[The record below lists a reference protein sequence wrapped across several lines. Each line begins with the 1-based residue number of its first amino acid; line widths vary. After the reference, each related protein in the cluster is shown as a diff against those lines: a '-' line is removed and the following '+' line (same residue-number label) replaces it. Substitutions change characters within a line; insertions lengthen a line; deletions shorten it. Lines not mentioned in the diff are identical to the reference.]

1 MSRRLVA
8 ATNRYL
14 CTGWFLRKSLL
25 PQLVAKNHIWQNLCD
40 LLRRQRKFSPKILL
54 YTRRH
59 LSLRCV
65 AATCCCNCSPDL
77 HTKSD
82 LSRWRVAATHHLVCF
97 DLFALLVIRAP
108 EIFYS
113 RFATTWQGGHVGGQ
127 YNKQFFEELT
137 WKTVYG
143 SQMTA
148 VTSRAKK
155 SNTIL
160 KVKWNQFLRGD
171 KSYLWGRQ
179 FCKEI

>member
-1 MSRRLVA
+1 MIFAKIFVAATCRKKSHLTEFVRLVA
-8 ATNRYL
+8 ATEKIFTKNSPVH
-14 CTGWFLRKSLL
+14 TKA
-25 PQLVAKNHIWQNLCD
+25 LVPAM
-40 LLRRQRKFSPKILL
+40 RRR
-54 YTRRH
+54 
-59 LSLRCV
+59 
-65 AATCCCNCSPDL
+65 NCSPDL

-113 RFATTWQGGHVGGQ
+113 RFPTTWQGGHVGGQ